1 MSSAGVDSGAAVSGA
16 STAAEDLPVVEVVRT
31 TGKGF
36 ADEAVW
42 VVRRCS
48 YCRRRHSHV
57 ADVTAT
63 TMILPARCNPAR
75 FYRVREVT
83 P

>member
-1 MSSAGVDSGAAVSGA
+1 MSGARA
-16 STAAEDLPVVEVVRT
+16 AAEALPVVTVVRT
-31 TGKGF
+31 KGKGF

-48 YCRRRHSHV
+48 YCKRRHSHV

-63 TMILPARCNPAR
+63 TMILPARCDSSK
-75 FYRVREVT
+75 FYRVVEAAG
-83 P
+83 